1 MRGYIHSEESHLDDS
16 LKFAHMMK
24 DLYPKVPLFCLGL
37 SMGGLTCYH
46 ISLTHRHLFEG
57 SILMAPAFKNV
68 APKWKIDLFNVLER
82 IIPKK
87 LKIIPQSKARGSKNP
102 AIAAER

>member
-1 MRGYIHSEESHLDDS
+1 
-16 LKFAHMMK
+16 MK

-57 SILMAPAFKNV
+57 SILMAPAFKNL
-68 APKWKIDLFNVLER
+68 APKWKVEIFKVIESIL
-82 IIPKK
+82 PKK
-87 LKIIPQSKARGSKNP
+87 SRVIPQSKTVGSKNP